1 METDLLCLIEYVK
14 NLTERLLKEKSG
26 FGRQRRGKG
35 ILGRKDRPCRE
46 RRWMESCWNSGCSIV
61 GVTGVE
67 PGDAKTSMFL
77 VLHPW
82 GAALGLAQMN
92 GSIKTSG

>member
-1 METDLLCLIEYVK
+1 MAGRGEERAFWAERTD
-14 NLTERLLKEKSG
+14 RAG
-26 FGRQRRGKG
+26 
-35 ILGRKDRPCRE
+35 E

-61 GVTGVE
+61 DVTGVE

-82 GAALGLAQMN
+82 GPALGLTQMN